1 MATPTSSFF
10 LLPLFFVFV
19 FLLPGNDAVFDVV
32 KFGAKADGS
41 ADSARSFLKA
51 WSYACNSWSPA
62 TVYVPAGKFLVTQVV
77 FRGPCKNSMIK
88 FLIQGT
94 LVAPSGSG
102 GSDQWI
108 AFSGVDGVSISGGGT
123 IDGGG
128 SRLWACK
135 LAGRSCPRGTSSLT
149 FVNSKNI
156 AVDGLTSI
164 DSKLFH
170 IVVLRCQNV
179 KLSRVNIVASG
190 NSPNTDGIH
199 VQMSTAVDILQA
211 NIRTG
216 DDCISVGP
224 GTAHLWIERVFCGPG
239 HGISIGSLGRA
250 QGLQEESVRNVTV
263 KTVTFSGTQ
272 NGVRIK
278 TWGTRIQGQ
287 VRGVVF
293 EDALMRNVQNPI
305 IIDQNYCPGN
315 KGCPGQ
321 SSGIKISQVKYK
333 NIRGTSATPVAVTF
347 DCSPSNPCSG
357 ITLQDI
363 KLSYYSQRAQ
373 SSCKYANGVASGL
386 NVPPS
391 CLACSVVYFLMGE
404 AAVEMVRNK
413 QVVLKEFVV
422 GAPKETAMEIRQGKA
437 SLRAPTGVEGAIVV
451 KNLYLSCDPY
461 MRGRMRDYSDSYI
474 PPFQPGSVIE
484 GFGVAKVVD
493 STNPNFC
500 VGDYI
505 TGLTGWEEYSTI
517 VRTEQLRKI
526 EVFDVPLSYHVG
538 LLGMTG
544 FTAYVGFYE
553 ICAPKKGDFVFV
565 SAASGA
571 VGQLVGQLAKLH
583 GCYVVGSAGSAQKV
597 DLLKNK
603 LGFDEAFNYKE
614 EPDLTEALRSYFPKG
629 IDIYFDNVGGAMLD
643 AALLN
648 MRVHGRVAVCGMVS
662 QHAVSD
668 PKGISNLYTLV
679 MKRIRMEGFIQSD
692 YLHLFPK
699 FLPTI
704 IDLYKQGRIVYI
716 EDMNEGLENGPAAF
730 VGLFTGNNVGKQVV
744 CVSRE

>member
-19 FLLPGNDAVFDVV
+19 FLVPGNDAVFDVV

-62 TVYVPAGKFLVTQVV
+62 TVYVPAGKFLVTQAV

-94 LVAPSGSG
+94 LVAPSGSS

-108 AFSGVDGVSISGGGT
+108 AFSGVNGVSISGGGT

-199 VQMSTAVDILQA
+199 VQMSTGVDILQA

-250 QGLQEESVRNVTV
+250 QG
-263 KTVTFSGTQ
+263 
-272 NGVRIK
+272 
-278 TWGTRIQGQ
+278 
-287 VRGVVF
+287 
-293 EDALMRNVQNPI
+293 
-305 IIDQNYCPGN
+305 
-315 KGCPGQ
+315 
-321 SSGIKISQVKYK
+321 
-333 NIRGTSATPVAVTF
+333 
-347 DCSPSNPCSG
+347 
-357 ITLQDI
+357 
-363 KLSYYSQRAQ
+363 QRAQ

-386 NVPPS
+386 NR
-391 CLACSVVYFLMGE
+391 E
-404 AAVEMVRNK
+404 RKEMVRNK

-422 GAPKETAMEIRQGKA
+422 GAPKETDMEIRQGKA

-716 EDMNEGLENGPAAF
+716 EDMNEGLENGPSAF